1 MPNFTAMLTA
11 REIELAVLERRAA
24 SIGVRPSV
32 LARNLIREGLADP
45 NGWVR
50 EAF

>member
-1 MPNFTAMLTA
+1 MLTA